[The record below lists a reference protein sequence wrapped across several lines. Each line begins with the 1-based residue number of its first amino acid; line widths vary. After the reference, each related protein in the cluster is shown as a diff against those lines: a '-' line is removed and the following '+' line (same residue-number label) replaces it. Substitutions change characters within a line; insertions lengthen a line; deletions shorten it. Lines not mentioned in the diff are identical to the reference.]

1 MNDAGLAPIVC
12 PACRGRLALTAT
24 RSARGGS
31 AVDAI
36 DAIDAGRLECQRCGT
51 SWPIED
57 GLPRLYRDEA
67 VRGTDRLMRVFYD
80 GLPSLHDPL
89 TRHLLPL
96 LEAGGSEAALR
107 DGYMKRIDLAALAL
121 SPAPEG
127 RALRILEIGVGAGA
141 NLPLLQRD
149 LPRGIVAE
157 IWGLDLSVGML
168 RQCQRR
174 LRRWSGPPVHLLA
187 GDAHALPFP
196 DGAFDR
202 VFHVGAMGSF
212 RDGRRVL
219 AEMTRVA
226 KPGTPIVVVDEQL
239 DPGRAHRLHH
249 RLAFR
254 LLTFYDASPHC
265 PVELLPP
272 GVTDV
277 LEEAISRF
285 YYCLRFRS
293 PRPTR

>member
-1 MNDAGLAPIVC
+1 MNDAGLAQLVC
-12 PACRGRLALTAT
+12 PTCRGRLAQN
-24 RSARGGS
+24 GGS
-31 AVDAI
+31 LDCRQCRASWAVEA
-36 DAIDAGRLECQRCGT
+36 
-51 SWPIED
+51 
-57 GLPRLYRDEA
+57 GLPRLYREST

-107 DGYMKRIDLAALAL
+107 DGYMKRIDLAALA
-121 SPAPEG
+121 PRADG
-127 RALRILEIGVGAGA
+127 RPLRILEIGVGAGA

-149 LPRGIVAE
+149 LPRGIAAA

-174 LRRWSGPPVHLLA
+174 LRTWTGAPVHLLA
-187 GDAHALPFP
+187 GDAHALPFA

-226 KPGTPIVVVDEQL
+226 APGTPIVVVDEQL

-249 RLAFR
+249 RAAFR
-254 LLTFYDASPHC
+254 LLTFYDPSPHC

-285 YYCLRFRS
+285 YYCLSFRA
-293 PRPTR
+293 PPPTR